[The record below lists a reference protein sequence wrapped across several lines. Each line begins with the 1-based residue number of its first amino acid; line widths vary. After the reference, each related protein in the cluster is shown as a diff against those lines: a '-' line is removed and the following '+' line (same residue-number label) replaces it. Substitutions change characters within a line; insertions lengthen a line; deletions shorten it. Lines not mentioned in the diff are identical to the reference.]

1 MKKPLAAFFAAL
13 FCALFAAPAFAEP
26 PQIPPYFPLSKFPG
40 LSSSVQ
46 GTGIPGLDGG
56 SWNITRNNTT
66 FWDGTPSLTVKR
78 LSKYGS
84 AATTGVPGTSY
95 PWATIFAYTE
105 TNPGNIGY
113 EWSLVGWNNHS
124 ANASTGA
131 EAVGANG
138 TVVKQA
144 WGVAYTTTGASGT
157 GSSATVT
164 FSGGATIPV
173 GHTVWLQT
181 VAPSGYQGKYRVT
194 ASAPGSVTF
203 ANATTGAQTVA
214 GTVMDISISYGAGV
228 NGVCANQTGESDPI
242 APCIGAE
249 FDQYNVAGTTDANR
263 QNIGVQIQN
272 SAGHTGRGIFMATKG
287 GGTIDRVMDFSGAFN
302 FGMDFTSGTF
312 AGPVM
317 LAAPGQKIALDS
329 DTSGNYTR
337 SLFYDSA
344 AGAFK
349 YMIGAAVAFSVD
361 NSGVASANKY
371 VSNAGN
377 DLLLTAASGKV
388 TKIGVN
394 GVDNVYT
401 LDTGGFYPTNA
412 STRTNGTAALPWKT
426 AYNNATVSGG
436 TAPTNS
442 GTCAINTQ
450 VGGNTAGSFKANGAC
465 SSGTIVLTFAT
476 TAPNGWACT
485 ASDLTTPANLIKPGP
500 TYTTTTATFTG
511 VTMAASD
518 LVTFS
523 CVGF

>member
-1 MKKPLAAFFAAL
+1 MKKLLAAFLAAL
-13 FCALFAAPAFAEP
+13 LCALFAAPAFAEA

-138 TVVKQA
+138 TVVKQG
-144 WGVAYTTTGASGT
+144 WGVNYTTTTASGN
-157 GSSATVT
+157 GVNATVT
-164 FSGGATIPV
+164 FTGGVTIPV

-181 VAPSGYQGKYRVT
+181 LAPSGYQGKYKVT

-214 GTVMDISISYGAGV
+214 GAVMDISISYGAGV

-287 GGTIDRVMDFSGAFN
+287 GGTIDRAFDFSGSFQWGA
-302 FGMDFTSGTF
+302 DFSSGTF
-312 AGPVM
+312 SGPVIM
-317 LAAPGQKIALDS
+317 AA
-329 DTSGNYTR
+329 
-337 SLFYDSA
+337 
-344 AGAFK
+344 
-349 YMIGAAVAFSVD
+349 
-361 NSGVASANKY
+361 
-371 VSNAGN
+371 
-377 DLLLTAASGKV
+377 
-388 TKIGVN
+388 
-394 GVDNVYT
+394 
-401 LDTGGFYPTNA
+401 TNQQI
-412 STRTNGTAALPWKT
+412 
-426 AYNNATVSGG
+426 
-436 TAPTNS
+436 
-442 GTCAINTQ
+442 C
-450 VGGNTAGSFKANGAC
+450 FD
-465 SSGTIVLTFAT
+465 AT
-476 TAPNGWACT
+476 TAGVCT
-485 ASDLTTPANLIKPGP
+485 RYLTYASGNL
-500 TYTTTTATFTG
+500 TYTVPG
-511 VTMAASD
+511 GAALSIGD
-518 LVTFS
+518 
-523 CVGF
+523 GGNRRKAPAWHQWDR